1 MRGLNGLKKL
11 FLLSSISVYLLA
23 SNELVDVLSDNQTK
37 LIDAQKKQVEV
48 EASKLEKSWINP
60 IRLQYSKSYST
71 QFEDTTDT
79 GQFVISVDQPIFK
92 MGGIWEAVKYAK
104 ALGSA
109 NKIDIELK
117 RRALITQALGI
128 LFNLKKLNLQIKKLE
143 FLIKNDEL
151 DILIQKESY
160 EAGLTNRTL
169 YDRALLKRNQDIT
182 SKLELELQITKLKN
196 DFALLSDKDP
206 KEIRLPNFGMI
217 DKTRYENNQLE
228 VQRDKFKVEEKRHNR
243 YMTWTKYL
251 PELSVTGRYIDED
264 KNPLFANA
272 PIKTSYYTYG
282 FRVSMPININSFRDI
297 ESSKIDYLNAKISLD
312 EQKKKVANEYNLV
325 KKRLEIIDKKIALSK
340 DDANNYASM
349 LSVAQG
355 LEKAGDSTSYDT
367 QIVYNNLKVRE
378 LDQDIYKY
386 DAQLELLN
394 LYSKVADAI

>member
-37 LIDAQKKQVEV
+37 LIDAQKKQVEI

-60 IRLQYSKSYST
+60 IQIQYSKSYST
-71 QFEDTTDT
+71 QFEDTVDT

-104 ALGSA
+104 ALGKA
-109 NKIDIELK
+109 NEIDIELK

-151 DILIQKESY
+151 DILIEKESY

-169 YDRALLKRNQDIT
+169 YDSALLKRNQDIT
-182 SKLELELQITKLKN
+182 SKLELELQVTKLKN

-206 KEIRLPNFGMI
+206 KEISLPNFGMI

-228 VQRDKFKVEEKRHNR
+228 VQRDKFKVEEKRHNK

-264 KNPLFANA
+264 KNPLFASA
-272 PIKTSYYTYG
+272 DIKTKYYTYG
-282 FRVSMPININSFRDI
+282 FRVSMPININSYRDI
-297 ESSKIDYLNAKISLD
+297 ESSQIDYLNAKISLD

-325 KKRLEIIDKKIALSK
+325 KKKLEIIDKKIALSVN
-340 DDANNYASM
+340 DADNYASM

-355 LEKAGDSTSYDT
+355 LEQAGDSTSYDT

>member
-1 MRGLNGLKKL
+1 MKKL
-11 FLLSSISVYLLA
+11 FLLSSITIYLSA
-23 SNELVDVLSDNQTK
+23 SNELVDVLSDNQSK

-71 QFEDTTDT
+71 QLDKTTDT

-128 LFNLKKLNLQIKKLE
+128 LFNLKKLNLQIRKLE

-160 EAGLTNRTL
+160 EAGLSNRTL

-196 DFALLSDKDP
+196 DFALLSDRDP
-206 KEIRLPNFGMI
+206 REISLPNFGMI

-228 VQRDKFKVEEKRHNR
+228 VQRDKFKVEEKRHNK

-251 PELSVTGRYIDED
+251 PEVSVTGRYIDED
-264 KNPLFANA
+264 KNPLFASA
-272 PIKTSYYTYG
+272 DIKTKYYTYG

-325 KKRLEIIDKKIALSK
+325 KKKLEIIDKKIALSVN
-340 DDANNYASM
+340 DADNYASM

-355 LEKAGDSTSYDT
+355 LEQAGDSTSYDT

>member
-11 FLLSSISVYLLA
+11 FLLSSITIYLSA
-23 SNELVDVLSDNQTK
+23 SNELVDVLSDNQSK

-71 QFEDTTDT
+71 QLDKTTDT

-128 LFNLKKLNLQIKKLE
+128 LFNLKKLNLQIRKLE

-160 EAGLTNRTL
+160 EAGLSNRTL

-196 DFALLSDKDP
+196 DFALLSDRDP
-206 KEIRLPNFGMI
+206 REISLPNFGMI

-228 VQRDKFKVEEKRHNR
+228 VQRDKFKVEEKRHNK

-251 PELSVTGRYIDED
+251 PEVSVTGRYIDED
-264 KNPLFANA
+264 KNPLFASA
-272 PIKTSYYTYG
+272 DIKTKYYTYG

-325 KKRLEIIDKKIALSK
+325 KKKLEIIDKKIALSVN
-340 DDANNYASM
+340 DADNYASM

-355 LEKAGDSTSYDT
+355 LEQAGDSTSYDT